1 MHAIWRDKGVLNLT
15 KQRLMDQQSQIK
27 KKQWLLNL
35 ELEEI
40 QRRIEDKRKPHAH
53 VPSDSESEDEP
64 WFLGFHE
71 KRGDVFLKDVS
82 VVVEDIG
89 NQHEN
94 VEFGFNIKDE
104 LLEDKIG
111 MLKNV
116 SEIRKL
122 NRTRLPY
129 LKSKK

>member
-1 MHAIWRDKGVLNLT
+1 MHAIWRDKGVFNLT
-15 KQRLMDQQSQIK
+15 KQRLMEQQSQIK

-40 QRRIEDKRKPHAH
+40 QRRIEDKWKPHAH
-53 VPSDSESEDEP
+53 VPSDSEGEDEQ

-82 VVVEDIG
+82 MVVEDIG
-89 NQHEN
+89 NRHEY

-104 LLEDKIG
+104 LLEDKIE

-122 NRTRLPY
+122 NRTKITIPQ
-129 LKSKK
+129 K